1 MDFLSLTQSN
11 WFLVGPVAKV
21 LGVVMNGIYEFL
33 DMFGIASIGLA
44 IILFTIIIK
53 ALMLPLSIKQQKG
66 MVKMAMFRPKME
78 EIQKKYAK
86 NPQKMKEELTNLYAS
101 DDMFA
106 GSQDA
111 ELDHLMYKSDSQFDF
126 CWDIHYKGIYAA
138 NTCLEGL
145 DLMEAADNVPDAG
158 LFSQRK
164 GEACFMRAFQYYELA
179 ELFGGVPLKLSTTQE
194 TNTPRATAAEVW
206 AQLATDLQQAI
217 SLMSDKK

>member
-1 MDFLSLTQSN
+1 MGIVALAAMTLCSCEDLLDTKNYTQSN
-11 WFLVGPVAKV
+11 TQNFPTSMDDVEMLVTSMYANLNHQAAKPESSY
-21 LGVVMNGIYEFL
+21 L
-33 DMFGIASIGLA
+33 
-44 IILFTIIIK
+44 
-53 ALMLPLSIKQQKG
+53 
-66 MVKMAMFRPKME
+66 
-78 EIQKKYAK
+78 
-86 NPQKMKEELTNLYAS
+86 LTNLYAS

-179 ELFGGVPLKLSTTQE
+179 ELFGGVPLILSTTQE
-194 TNTPRATAAEVW
+194 TNTPRATADEVW
-206 AQLATDLQQAI
+206 AQI
-217 SLMSDKK
+217 